1 MNKRIVS
8 LRNQTGM
15 TQSEFA
21 KYFGI
26 PLGSLKNWEQAH
38 RSPPEYVINLIEKVL
53 KYEGLVKDDVVSQ

>member
-8 LRNQTGM
+8 LRSQTGM

-21 KYFGI
+21 KYFEI

-38 RSPPEYVINLIEKVL
+38 RNPPVYVINLIEKVL
-53 KYEGLVKDDVVSQ
+53 KYEGLIEDNVDS

>member
-1 MNKRIVS
+1 
-8 LRNQTGM
+8 M